1 MGYRLVGCETLI
13 TYFGKVPISEHSMGG
28 GNCVLYL
35 RKWREMGKGKY
46 KSRGMAGPCNKTEN
60 SIKM

>member
-28 GNCVLYL
+28 KLCVVSQEMEGDGE
-35 RKWREMGKGKY
+35 RKV
-46 KSRGMAGPCNKTEN
+46 
-60 SIKM
+60 